1 MWFPSSDIFL
11 NINLLY
17 KDNNIFTPLVHT
29 QSKQPVALGYSVDEP
44 NQNLQIQ
51 ITVPELL
58 YIEFKNITKTVLV
71 DQILIDD
78 IPIEQ
83 KNFKEVVKFCPNPN
97 NLSIDAIDK
106 LPKKISYEKNLNSA
120 LKKIN
125 GYNIDSISLDLNN
138 IAIKNYDH
146 IKCC

>member
-83 KNFKEVVKFCPNPN
+83 KNFKEVFKFCPNPN

-106 LPKKISYEKNLNSA
+106 LPKKISNLIYTNGFLIFDLYGTDAISYLLSIKN
-120 LKKIN
+120 KIN
-125 GYNIDSISLDLNN
+125 F
-138 IAIKNYDH
+138 
-146 IKCC
+146 